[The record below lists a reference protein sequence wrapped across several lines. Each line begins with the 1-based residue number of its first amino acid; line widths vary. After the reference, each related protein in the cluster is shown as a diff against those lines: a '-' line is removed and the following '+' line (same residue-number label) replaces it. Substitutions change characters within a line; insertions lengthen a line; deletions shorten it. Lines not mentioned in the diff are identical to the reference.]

1 MLIVIWSPI
10 LALVLAL
17 SGSLPSSSAAAP
29 AAASNI
35 SKVYVVFSN
44 HFDCGYTLDNN
55 GSTSGAVVNQ
65 YFHKHFPAA
74 IAAGRAARAHNS
86 TPYKWMTQ
94 VRGGARCA
102 LCCVYCVVYILCAV
116 CCVLCAVRCVR
127 CAVLCAV
134 PCDVCCHVP
143 CAVCRVLCVVCS
155 VLCCV

>member
-17 SGSLPSSSAAAP
+17 SGSSAAAP
-29 AAASNI
+29 PAAATNI

-94 VRGGARCA
+94 VRRCA
-102 LCCVYCVVYILCAV
+102 VRVMLCILRGVYTV
-116 CCVLCAVRCVR
+116 CCVLCVVCCALCAVCGAVCGAVRCV
-127 CAVLCAV
+127 L
-134 PCDVCCHVP
+134 P
-143 CAVCRVLCVVCS
+143 CAVCRVPCAVCS
-155 VLCCV
+155 V

>member
-1 MLIVIWSPI
+1 MWI

-17 SGSLPSSSAAAP
+17 SGSLPSTAAAAP
-29 AAASNI
+29 AASTNITKVYRAASTNI

-74 IAAGRAARAHNS
+74 IAAGQAARAHNS

-94 VRGGARCA
+94 VR
-102 LCCVYCVVYILCAV
+102 LWLY
-116 CCVLCAVRCVR
+116 AVRGER
-127 CAVLCAV
+127 CAV
-134 PCDVCCHVP
+134 
-143 CAVCRVLCVVCS
+143 
-155 VLCCV
+155 